1 MKFDVIIPLRSKSK
15 GLKNKNILN
24 FEKKENLTNH
34 TLKKIINLKS
44 INKIYILTDSQFYKK
59 KILSHKK
66 IDKNYIRQKKHSH
79 ENSKIQNLVFDFLQ
93 SFNKNCP
100 KNLILLQVTSPLLS
114 KYEISKTLNF
124 ISKKKIQSLFHVSKV
139 VEHPNEIIQSKNSK
153 WKYLIKKRVTNRQ
166 NYLKEYFFITGSLFF
181 FTKNFI
187 FKYKNLYNEKS
198 FAYEVDKINF
208 VDIDDK
214 FTYEMS
220 QNLKK
225 MKNRN

>member
-1 MKFDVIIPLRSKSK
+1 MKFNVIIPLRSKSK
-15 GLKNKNILN
+15 GLKNKNILD

-34 TLKKIINLKS
+34 TLKKIIKLKS
-44 INKIYILTDSQFYKK
+44 INKIHILTDSQFYKK

-66 IDKNYIRQKKHSH
+66 IDKTFLRQKKHSH
-79 ENSKIQNLVFDFLQ
+79 GNSKIQDLVFDFLK

-139 VEHPNEIIQSKNSK
+139 IEHPNEIIQSKNSK
-153 WKYLIKKRVTNRQ
+153 WEYLIKKRVTNRQ
-166 NYLKEYFFITGSLFF
+166 NYLIEYFFITGSLFF

-187 FKYKNLYNEKS
+187 FKYKNLYNKKS
-198 FAYEVDKINF
+198 FAYEVDRINF

-225 MKNRN
+225 MKLRN